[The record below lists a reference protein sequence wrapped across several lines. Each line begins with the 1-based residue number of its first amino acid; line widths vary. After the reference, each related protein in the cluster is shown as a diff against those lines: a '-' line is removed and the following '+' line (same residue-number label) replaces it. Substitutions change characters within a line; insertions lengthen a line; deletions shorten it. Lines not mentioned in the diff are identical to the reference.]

1 MVSTQCLSQKNNCYL
16 DLLLNGTAAQAATRL
31 WYRDR
36 LSLAT
41 RHPETLV
48 AVEVTEHGRRTVA
61 DSARASRL
69 YLVASRAWVDFM
81 FVGSDD
87 QIMILE
93 TKEALTNSIIS
104 ILLCWAHRHAHAT
117 AKNLLSL
124 KRRSLEIQMKCT
136 GNHPVDRNKIG
147 HTRYQHHKLAFL

>member
-1 MVSTQCLSQKNNCYL
+1 MVSTQYLSQKNNCYL
-16 DLLLNGTAAQAATRL
+16 DLLLNGTAATRL

-36 LSLAT
+36 LSSAT

-93 TKEALTNSIIS
+93 TQEALTNSIIS
-104 ILLCWAHRHAHAT
+104 ILLECGHRYIVMPMQQPRICSH
-117 AKNLLSL
+117 
-124 KRRSLEIQMKCT
+124 
-136 GNHPVDRNKIG
+136 
-147 HTRYQHHKLAFL
+147 